1 MTGKVCVRLSVV
13 VLVVLLGLGVTFSGR
28 SRNAAEGAKAPPVYR
43 SPFWVVAAN
52 GKVYVSDRTAKCVVV
67 LDAAQNREVG
77 EIPVRG
83 EPTGLAISR
92 DGRRLYVSEYG
103 AGSVA
108 VIALDKLGNGPR
120 ITPTAVSNAA
130 PISRVS
136 VGLRPMGL
144 ALAERA
150 NLLFVCNSDV
160 HSLSVVD
167 AKTLKEVKRVPMVR
181 EPQFAAVTPDESR
194 VVVSNGLS
202 LGRATDPDL
211 AADVSIVDVKSLSA
225 RHIKLSSGSTN
236 LRGVCVSPD
245 GRWAYVVHCL
255 GHFNVPPTQLERGW
269 INTNALSLIDLN
281 NCDEVRRPY
290 ATMLLD
296 NLSEGA
302 ADPCG
307 IALSADGKQLW
318 VALTGTHQ
326 VAVVDIAKLHEL
338 LEGKVPPE
346 IGRIASPTS
355 PNPWEEIKKSPEA
368 RELLTVDLTALYIA
382 GAIQRVPSGGQGPHG
397 IALAADGQKF
407 YVANYFS
414 GNVAVIEA
422 GSGNTVNT
430 IPVGTQPAPDLVR
443 RGEMIFHDATVTF
456 QHWHSCATCHPHK
469 ARMDGFNWD
478 LLNDGLGN
486 PKNNKSMLFAP
497 RTPPMMSRRVR
508 EDPEIA
514 IRQGFR
520 VILFTEPTQE
530 QVDAVLAYFNSL
542 QPEPSPHLTRD
553 GKLTPAAK
561 RGKALFE
568 GKARCAGCHPAP
580 LYTDLKAHDIGT
592 KSDNDSDGLYDTPT
606 LVEVYRTGPY
616 LHDGRAATLKEVF
629 TLHNKNDR
637 HGKTSQL
644 TPQELDD
651 LVAYLLSLS

>member
-13 VLVVLLGLGVTFSGR
+13 ILVGLLGLGVTFSDWNR
-28 SRNAAEGAKAPPVYR
+28 SAAGGAKTPPVYR
-43 SPFWVVAAN
+43 SPFWVVATN
-52 GKVYVSDRTAKCVVV
+52 GKVCVSDRTAKCVVV
-67 LDAAQNREVG
+67 LDAAQNRKIG

-108 VIALDKLGNGPR
+108 VIVTDKLGNGPR
-120 ITPTAVSNAA
+120 VTPTAVSNAA

-144 ALAERA
+144 ALAEKA
-150 NLLFVCNSDV
+150 NLLFVCNTDV
-160 HSLSVVD
+160 HNLSVID
-167 AKTLKEVKRVPMVR
+167 TKTLKEVKRVPMVR
-181 EPQFAAVTPDESR
+181 EPQFAAVTPDESS
-194 VVVSNGLS
+194 VVVGNGLS

-225 RHIKLSSGSTN
+225 RHIKLPSGSTN

-245 GRWAYVVHCL
+245 GKWAYVVHCL

-269 INTNALSLIDLN
+269 INTNALSIIDLN
-281 NCDEVRRPY
+281 KSERY
-290 ATMLLD
+290 ATVLLD

-307 IALSADGKQLW
+307 VARSA
-318 VALTGTHQ
+318 
-326 VAVVDIAKLHEL
+326 
-338 LEGKVPPE
+338 
-346 IGRIASPTS
+346 
-355 PNPWEEIKKSPEA
+355 
-368 RELLTVDLTALYIA
+368 
-382 GAIQRVPSGGQGPHG
+382 
-397 IALAADGQKF
+397 
-407 YVANYFS
+407 
-414 GNVAVIEA
+414 
-422 GSGNTVNT
+422 
-430 IPVGTQPAPDLVR
+430 
-443 RGEMIFHDATVTF
+443 
-456 QHWHSCATCHPHK
+456 
-469 ARMDGFNWD
+469 DGFNWD

-520 VILFTEPTQE
+520 VILLTEPTQE
-530 QVDAVLAYFNSL
+530 QVDAVLAYLNSL
-542 QPEPSPHLTRD
+542 QPEPSPHRTRD
-553 GKLTPAAK
+553 GKLTAAAK
-561 RGKALFE
+561 RGQALFE

-580 LYTDLKAHDIGT
+580 LYTDLKAHDVGT
-592 KSDNDSDGLYDTPT
+592 KSDNDPDGLYDTPT
-606 LVEVYRTGPY
+606 LVEVYRTAPY

-629 TLHNKNDR
+629 AVHNKNDR
-637 HGKTSQL
+637 HGKTSHL

-651 LVAYLLSLS
+651 LVAYLLSL